1 MTDTDMNRKTGLYI
15 HFPFCVKKCNYCAF
29 LSFNADESIR
39 RDYANALMHEIEL
52 AGQRFDGQISTVY
65 FGGGTPS
72 IMDVSLMSLIMKA
85 IRRSFDILPEA
96 EITIEAN
103 PGTLGIKDRVVR
115 AKLIAYRSM
124 GINRLSMGV
133 QSMNN
138 DRLHM
143 LGRIHTAENV
153 VRDVAIARELG
164 FNNINLD
171 LIFSVPGESTED
183 ALEDARKI
191 IELGPEHISCYSLQ
205 LEEGTPFYEMAEQG
219 RISEVPDEEDR
230 ETYHRIIGLLRES
243 GYEHYEI
250 SNFARM
256 DDGMNGKGGMVP
268 GFVSKSDAAA
278 ANSGNVI
285 DDSVWKECSPYR
297 SKHNSLYWNLDNY
310 IGLGLG
316 ASGFIDGIRYRNTD
330 DIDEYCRTIADDQ
343 LPVME
348 EKINS
353 AFDNISEAVFTGL
366 RRREGI
372 TYEEARD
379 AYLLNTENSDSDPD
393 AADNDEN
400 LPADELFWK
409 VFAES
414 REETEE
420 YAAQGLL
427 VIDELGLRLTEKGVD
442 ISNGIMSLFV

>member
-1 MTDTDMNRKTGLYI
+1 MDRKTGLYI

-29 LSFNADESIR
+29 LSFNADESVR

-52 AGQRFDGQISTVY
+52 AGRRFSGQISTVY

-85 IRRSFDILPEA
+85 IRRNFDVLPDA

-133 QSMNN
+133 QSMDNV
-138 DRLHM
+138 RLHM

-153 VRDVAIARELG
+153 VRDVNIARELG
-164 FNNINLD
+164 FDNINLD

-191 IELGPEHISCYSLQ
+191 IDLRPEHISCYSLQ

-219 RISEVPDEEDR
+219 MISEVPDEEDR
-230 ETYHRIIGLLRES
+230 ETYHRIIELLRKS

-250 SNFARM
+250 SNFARLEE
-256 DDGMNGKGGMVP
+256 GK
-268 GFVSKSDAAA
+268 
-278 ANSGNVI
+278 
-285 DDSVWKECSPYR
+285 EHSPFR
-297 SKHNSLYWNLDNY
+297 SQHNSLYWSLDNY

-316 ASGFIDGIRYRNTD
+316 ASGFMDGVRYRNTD
-330 DIDEYCRTIADDQ
+330 DMEEYFRNLAEDQ

-372 TYEEARD
+372 TYEEAKA
-379 AYLLNTENSDSDPD
+379 AYLLASEQGSTASGVIAGAEDMS
-393 AADNDEN
+393 
-400 LPADELFWK
+400 ADELFWK

-414 REETEE
+414 REEAEE

-427 VIDELGLRLTEKGVD
+427 VIDEEGLRLTEKGVD

>member
-1 MTDTDMNRKTGLYI
+1 MDRKTGLYI

-29 LSFNADESIR
+29 LSFNADESVR

-52 AGQRFDGQISTVY
+52 AGRRFSGQISTVY

-85 IRRSFDILPEA
+85 IRRNFDVLPDA

-133 QSMNN
+133 QSMDNV
-138 DRLHM
+138 RLHM

-153 VRDVAIARELG
+153 VRDVNIARELG
-164 FNNINLD
+164 FDNINLD

-191 IELGPEHISCYSLQ
+191 IDLRPEHISCYSLQ

-219 RISEVPDEEDR
+219 MISEVPDEEDR
-230 ETYHRIIGLLRES
+230 ETYHRIIELLRES

-250 SNFARM
+250 SNFARLEESN
-256 DDGMNGKGGMVP
+256 DR
-268 GFVSKSDAAA
+268 
-278 ANSGNVI
+278 
-285 DDSVWKECSPYR
+285 SPYR
-297 SKHNSLYWNLDNY
+297 SQHNSLYWSLDNY

-316 ASGFIDGIRYRNTD
+316 ASGFMDGIRYRNTD
-330 DIDEYCRTIADDQ
+330 DMEEYFRTLAEDQ

-372 TYEEARD
+372 TYEEAK
-379 AYLLNTENSDSDPD
+379 ATYLLASEQGSTASGVIAGAEDMS
-393 AADNDEN
+393 
-400 LPADELFWK
+400 ADELFWK

-414 REETEE
+414 REEAEE

>member
-1 MTDTDMNRKTGLYI
+1 MTDMDRKTGLYI

-29 LSFNADESIR
+29 LSFNADESVR

-52 AGQRFDGQISTVY
+52 AGRKFSGRISTIY

-85 IRRSFDILPEA
+85 IKRNFDVLPDA

-133 QSMNN
+133 QSMDNV
-138 DRLHM
+138 RLHM

-153 VRDVAIARELG
+153 VRDVTIARELG
-164 FNNINLD
+164 FDNINLD

-191 IELGPEHISCYSLQ
+191 IDLRPEHISCYSLQ

-230 ETYHRIIGLLRES
+230 ETYHRIIDLLRES

-256 DDGMNGKGGMVP
+256 EGAGRAP
-268 GFVSKSDAAA
+268 GFVSETDAEAG
-278 ANSGNVI
+278 SPEGGTGGN
-285 DDSVWKECSPYR
+285 DRSRYR
-297 SKHNSLYWNLDNY
+297 SQHNSLYWSLDNY

-316 ASGFIDGIRYRNTD
+316 ASGFMDGIRYRNTD
-330 DIDEYCRTIADDQ
+330 DLEEYFRTIADGQ

-348 EKINS
+348 EMINL

-372 TYEEARD
+372 TYEEAEA
-379 AYLLNTENSDSDPD
+379 AYLLNAEHIEAGGDT
-393 AADNDEN
+393 ADTDEDI
-400 LPADELFWK
+400 PADELFRK
-409 VFAES
+409 VFSGSLKEA
-414 REETEE
+414 EE

-427 VIDELGLRLTEKGVD
+427 VMDEHGLRLTEQGVD

>member
-1 MTDTDMNRKTGLYI
+1 MDRKTGLYI

-29 LSFNADESIR
+29 LSFNADVSVR

-52 AGQRFDGQISTVY
+52 AGREFSGQISTIY

-85 IRRSFDILPEA
+85 IKRNFDVLPDA

-133 QSMNN
+133 QSMDNV
-138 DRLHM
+138 RLHM

-153 VRDVAIARELG
+153 VRDVNIARELG
-164 FNNINLD
+164 FDNINLD

-191 IELGPEHISCYSLQ
+191 IDLGPEHISCYSLQ

-219 RISEVPDEEDR
+219 MISEVPDEEDR
-230 ETYHRIIGLLRES
+230 ETYHRIIELLRES

-250 SNFARM
+250 SNFARLEESN
-256 DDGMNGKGGMVP
+256 DR
-268 GFVSKSDAAA
+268 
-278 ANSGNVI
+278 
-285 DDSVWKECSPYR
+285 SPYR
-297 SKHNSLYWNLDNY
+297 SQHNSLYWSLDNY

-316 ASGFIDGIRYRNTD
+316 ASGFMDGIRYRNTD
-330 DIDEYCRTIADDQ
+330 DMEEYFRTLAEDQ

-372 TYEEARD
+372 TYEEAK
-379 AYLLNTENSDSDPD
+379 ATYLLASEQGSTASGVIAGAEDMS
-393 AADNDEN
+393 
-400 LPADELFWK
+400 ADELFWK

-414 REETEE
+414 REEAEE

>member
-1 MTDTDMNRKTGLYI
+1 MDRKTGLYI

-29 LSFNADESIR
+29 LSFNADESVR

-52 AGQRFDGQISTVY
+52 AGRRFSGQISTVY

-85 IRRSFDILPEA
+85 IRRNFDVLPDA

-133 QSMNN
+133 QSMDNV
-138 DRLHM
+138 RLHM

-153 VRDVAIARELG
+153 VRDVTIARELG
-164 FNNINLD
+164 FDNINLD

-183 ALEDARKI
+183 ALEDAEKI
-191 IELGPEHISCYSLQ
+191 IALRPEHISCYSLQ

-230 ETYHRIIGLLRES
+230 ETYHRIIELLRES

-256 DDGMNGKGGMVP
+256 EGAGRAP
-268 GFVSKSDAAA
+268 GFVSETDAPAGSA
-278 ANSGNVI
+278 EGMAGGT
-285 DDSVWKECSPYR
+285 DRSPYR
-297 SKHNSLYWNLDNY
+297 SQHNSLYWSLDNY

-316 ASGFIDGIRYRNTD
+316 ASGFMDGIRYRNTD
-330 DIDEYCRTIADDQ
+330 DLEEYFRTLADDQ

-348 EKINS
+348 EMINS

-372 TYEEARD
+372 TFEEAGA
-379 AYLLNTENSDSDPD
+379 AYFLNSENSGEE
-393 AADNDEN
+393 ADVTDRDTD
-400 LPADELFWK
+400 LAADELFWK
-409 VFAES
+409 VFSES
-414 REETEE
+414 REEAEE

>member
-1 MTDTDMNRKTGLYI
+1 MQ
-15 HFPFCVKKCNYCAF
+15 KCNYCAF
-29 LSFNADESIR
+29 LSFNADEGVR
-39 RDYANALMHEIEL
+39 RDYANDLIREIEL
-52 AGQRFDGQISTVY
+52 AGSKFTGQISTIY
-65 FGGGTPS
+65 LGGGTPS
-72 IMDVSLMSLIMKA
+72 IMDISLMSLIMKA
-85 IRRSFDILPEA
+85 VRRSFDVLPDA

-115 AKLIAYRSM
+115 AKLIAYKSM

-164 FNNINLD
+164 FDNINLD

-183 ALEDARKI
+183 ALSDAEKI
-191 IELGPEHISCYSLQ
+191 VELGPEHISCYSLQ

-219 RISEVPDEEDR
+219 RLTEVPDEEDR
-230 ETYHRIIGLLRES
+230 LTYHHICDYLRDS

-250 SNFARM
+250 SNFART
-256 DDGMNGKGGMVP
+256 DSAGKAP
-268 GFVSKSDAAA
+268 GFAGDNNASCDDNAA
-278 ANSGNVI
+278 G
-285 DDSVWKECSPYR
+285 KYR
-297 SKHNSLYWNLDNY
+297 SRHNSLYWNLDSY

-316 ASGFIDGIRYRNTD
+316 ASGFVNAARYRNLTD
-330 DIDEYCRTIADDQ
+330 IEDYHDAVLSDR

-348 EKINS
+348 KNTNT

-372 TYEEARD
+372 TYEEAKA
-379 AYLLNTENSDSDPD
+379 AYLLNAGQSGSGVD
-393 AADNDEN
+393 AEDAGM
-400 LPADELFWK
+400 PADKLFWK
-409 VFAES
+409 VFSEARKEAG
-414 REETEE
+414 E
-420 YAAQGLL
+420 YEKQGLL
-427 VIDELGLRLTEKGVD
+427 IIDENGLKLTEKGID